1 MHGNGHIRID
11 GARLPL
17 RLLLFC
23 LLVEV
28 ALVVA
33 DAFLNYGGLLDS
45 KPLRR
50 VFNIAREDG
59 LATWF
64 MVLQT
69 FVAGC
74 VLALLALLAKAGG
87 EARQALGWAFL
98 SAFFI
103 YMSADDAAE
112 IHERL
117 GSTFKGAARRGED
130 GATLTEL
137 QALFPSY
144 DWQLVVLPV
153 FVACGVFML
162 WFLYRRM
169 RERTS
174 LLMLVAAVGCMGSA
188 VVIDFFEGLGDE
200 HPWNVLEYLRARFD
214 ASDYTVSHFARS
226 LEEFLEMCG
235 ISLLLALFTRQLV
248 AHSGTALSVHFDGGG
263 GAPPRA
269 EPQSPKR

>member
-1 MHGNGHIRID
+1 MHGNGHIHID
-11 GARLPL
+11 GARLPT

-28 ALVVA
+28 ALVLA
-33 DAFLNYGGLLDS
+33 DGFLNYGGLLDS

-50 VFNIAREDG
+50 LFNIAREDG

-64 MVLQT
+64 MVTQT

-74 VLALLALLAKAGG
+74 VLALLALLAR
-87 EARQALGWAFL
+87 ARDEGRAWLGWGAL
-98 SAFFI
+98 AAFFI

-117 GSTFKGAARRGED
+117 GSTFKQAAKGADDGAA
-130 GATLTEL
+130 LSEL

-153 FVACGVFML
+153 FVGIGLFML
-162 WFLYRRM
+162 WFLYRHIS
-169 RERTS
+169 ERRS
-174 LLMLVAAVGCMGSA
+174 LCLLLAAVGCMGSA
-188 VVIDFFEGLGDE
+188 VVIDFFEGLDDE
-200 HPWNVLEYLRARFD
+200 HPWNVLEYLRAHFE
-214 ASDYTVSHFARS
+214 ASDYTVSHFAKS

-235 ISLLLALFTRQLV
+235 ISLLLALFTQQLV
-248 AHSGTALSVHFDGGG
+248 AGSGGALTVRFEGGG
-263 GAPPRA
+263 
-269 EPQSPKR
+269 